1 MMGGY
6 KMMNLKKL
14 LNSRTFRQLLSYL
27 MVGGIATVVE
37 WVCFYLFSYRA
48 RIHYLPATA
57 LAFAVSTAANWLA
70 GRLLTFRGAE
80 KQPILQ
86 ELAKIYAV
94 SIIGLLL
101 NLLLMY
107 LFVQKA
113 GLAKMTGKIIATIL
127 VFAWNFIVRKFW
139 IYRR

>member
-1 MMGGY
+1 
-6 KMMNLKKL
+6 MMNLKKL
-14 LNSRTFRQLLSYL
+14 LNSQGFRQLFSYL
-27 MVGGIATVVE
+27 IVGGIATIVE
-37 WVCFYLFSYRA
+37 WACFYIFSYQA
-48 RIHYLPATA
+48 HIHYLLATT
-57 LAFAVSTAANWLA
+57 LAFAISTAANWLA

-80 KQPILQ
+80 KQPILR

-94 SIIGLLL
+94 SVIGLLL

-113 GLAKMTGKIIATIL
+113 GLAKMAGKIIATIL

>member
-1 MMGGY
+1 
-6 KMMNLKKL
+6 MMNLKKL
-14 LNSRTFRQLLSYL
+14 LNSQGVLQLFSYL
-27 MVGGIATVVE
+27 IVGGIATVVE
-37 WVCFYLFSYRA
+37 WVCFYILSYQA
-48 RIHYLPATA
+48 HIHYLLATT
-57 LAFAVSTAANWLA
+57 LAFVISTAANWLA

-94 SIIGLLL
+94 SVIGLLL

-107 LFVQKA
+107 LFVQKV
-113 GLAKMTGKIIATIL
+113 GLPKMAGKIIATIL
-127 VFAWNFIVRKFW
+127 VFAWNFIVRKLW

>member
-1 MMGGY
+1 
-6 KMMNLKKL
+6 MMNLKKL
-14 LNSRTFRQLLSYL
+14 LNSQGVLQLFSYL
-27 MVGGIATVVE
+27 IVGGIATVVE
-37 WVCFYLFSYRA
+37 WVCFYILSYQTH
-48 RIHYLPATA
+48 IHYLLATT
-57 LAFAVSTAANWLA
+57 LAFVISTAANWLA

-107 LFVQKA
+107 LFVQKV
-113 GLAKMTGKIIATIL
+113 GLAKMVGKIIATVL
-127 VFAWNFIVRKFW
+127 VFAWNFVVRKFW